1 MVVKYKL
8 GEVAKD
14 FNKSAKD
21 ITDLLLKFFD
31 EPKKN
36 QTALDSKEL
45 DIIFDVLTQENQ
57 VANFNEYFAT
67 QKPVKKAEKKPA
79 EKKAEP
85 KKAEEKK
92 EEYSLAVKKD
102 GKMIGEL
109 VLHNFDA
116 DGGVEMG
123 FRFFKE
129 FQGGGYATESA
140 SVLKQYVFEVVG
152 ATKLKSRCYKQ
163 NLPSKRLIERLGLNR
178 CREDDTH
185 FYFGLKRDTK

>member
-21 ITDLLLKFFD
+21 ISDLLLKFFD

-67 QKPVKKAEKKPA
+67 QKPVKKVEKKPA

-85 KKAEEKK
+85 NTQIRAKVGQQMNLFRAIDHYFPQKA
-92 EEYSLAVKKD
+92 A
-102 GKMIGEL
+102 
-109 VLHNFDA
+109 
-116 DGGVEMG
+116 
-123 FRFFKE
+123 
-129 FQGGGYATESA
+129 
-140 SVLKQYVFEVVG
+140 
-152 ATKLKSRCYKQ
+152 
-163 NLPSKRLIERLGLNR
+163 
-178 CREDDTH
+178 
-185 FYFGLKRDTK
+185 